1 MKPIFVMNLGSTS
14 SKCAIYQDKNVLH
27 EVNLKHTHEDLKA
40 FKNINDQLPYRKE
53 KINTWINECG
63 YNLNDFECF
72 VTRGALIKPMESG
85 IYKVEAAMLED
96 IKNEVYASHA
106 SNIGMLLAHQF
117 SQLTH
122 TLAIFLNAPSTDEL
136 SNLARYTG
144 IKGYH
149 RRCAFHAL
157 NQKQIALE
165 YAQSIH
171 KSVTDLKLIVVHLGG
186 GISVGAHL
194 YGRIVDVSNALD
206 GEGPMSPERSGGLS
220 ARNLIHLYKSLDC
233 NDEEFFKLIAAHRG
247 ENITVIFVNNAI
259 YGMTGGQMAPT
270 TLPHQKTTT
279 TPLGR
284 DVHLQGDPIRISEMI
299 STIPGAYYVER
310 VMCADPVS
318 VRKAKMAIKKA
329 FQNQIDKKGFS
340 LIEVLSSCNINWG
353 MSPGDALKHIKGP
366 MQDYYPLGVFKD
378 KGDQL

>member
-1 MKPIFVMNLGSTS
+1 MP
-14 SKCAIYQDKNVLH
+14 YQDKNVLH
-27 EVNLKHTHEDLKA
+27 EVNLKHTQEDLKVY
-40 FKNINDQLPYRKE
+40 KNINDQLPYRKE
-53 KINTWINECG
+53 KITTWINECG

-106 SNIGMLLAHQF
+106 SNVGMLLAHQF
-117 SQLTH
+117 SQLTR
-122 TLAIFLNAPSTDEL
+122 TIAIFLNAPSTDEL

-144 IKGYH
+144 IKGYQ

-220 ARNLIHLYKSLDC
+220 ARNLIHLYKSLDY
-233 NDEEFFKLIAAHRG
+233 NDEEFFKLIAGRG
-247 ENITVIFVNNAI
+247 GIVSYFGSSYMKEILEKEKVDAMIHEVIEAMIYQIAKEVGAMATVLGKDINAI
-259 YGMTGGQMAPT
+259 LITGG
-270 TLPHQKTTT
+270 L
-279 TPLGR
+279 
-284 DVHLQGDPIRISEMI
+284 
-299 STIPGAYYVER
+299 AYSKR
-310 VMCADPVS
+310 LC
-318 VRKAKMAIKKA
+318 
-329 FQNQIDKKGFS
+329 
-340 LIEVLSSCNINWG
+340 
-353 MSPGDALKHIKGP
+353 DALKEKVDWISSV
-366 MQDYYPLGVFKD
+366 YIYPGEDEIRALALGAYRYLEGLENLKIY
-378 KGDQL
+378 K